1 MPPLAWPLLCI
12 SSGRKS
18 LVPLGL
24 WMVITAEALKQN
36 ALIVCD
42 GLDSKTE
49 PDSGYSWRQQR
60 RWFFGYAGLQ
70 NLSKKS

>member
-1 MPPLAWPLLCI
+1 
-12 SSGRKS
+12 
-18 LVPLGL
+18 
-24 WMVITAEALKQN
+24 MVITAEALKQN

-49 PDSGYSWRQQR
+49 PDSGYSWRQRR